1 LNERAAVQG
10 NIMVVDD
17 NPANL
22 RLLEGMLREHGY
34 DVRSFPRGRLA
45 LAAAENR
52 PPDLILLDINMP
64 EMNGYEVCERL
75 KSTPSVADI
84 PVIFLSALNA
94 AEDKVK
100 AFRSG
105 GIDYIPK
112 PFQVEEVEARVEIHL
127 KLRRAQQAEHELLE
141 RTLRGAVGTLWELVR
156 LTSPVLASRSDSIR
170 DIVRW
175 ITQRME
181 IKDPWQYDLAATL
194 CLMGCLALPE
204 EVFER
209 GYGGEDLRLEEDEM
223 FRAHPETTARLLTKI
238 PRLEAVAE
246 MIRRQLHS
254 EAERSVLAQS
264 ELGARMLQL
273 ALELDRRIYRGVAL
287 KSALVQV
294 RLLRRFD
301 SRLLDALEGYSPTQ
315 AGFDMRRL
323 PIRELC
329 TGMVLEQDVLS
340 TEGNLL
346 VLKEGT
352 VLNETWIERLRNFAR
367 SRGAQE
373 LVNVRVPRFDGPR
386 KI

>member
-1 LNERAAVQG
+1 
-10 NIMVVDD
+10 
-17 NPANL
+17 
-22 RLLEGMLREHGY
+22 
-34 DVRSFPRGRLA
+34 
-45 LAAAENR
+45 
-52 PPDLILLDINMP
+52 
-64 EMNGYEVCERL
+64 
-75 KSTPSVADI
+75 
-84 PVIFLSALNA
+84 
-94 AEDKVK
+94 
-100 AFRSG
+100 
-105 GIDYIPK
+105 
-112 PFQVEEVEARVEIHL
+112 
-127 KLRRAQQAEHELLE
+127 
-141 RTLRGAVGTLWELVR
+141 
-156 LTSPVLASRSDSIR
+156 
-170 DIVRW
+170 
-175 ITQRME
+175 
-181 IKDPWQYDLAATL
+181 
-194 CLMGCLALPE
+194 MGCLALPE

>member
-1 LNERAAVQG
+1 
-10 NIMVVDD
+10 MVVDD

-105 GIDYIPK
+105 SIDYIPK

>member
-105 GIDYIPK
+105 SIDYIPK